1 MIWFLLKC
9 LEVVFIRVKI
19 KGYLKNIT
27 ENELCEFEEK
37 GIKNKNKITYANDNI
52 KNTIKIND
60 NVIMLIR
67 DGNDFVNTFV
77 FNKDNS
83 YCNYLLK
90 DNLSVYSLLVS
101 LLGYIPVFIGGY
113 LVTNNGKLLNFEN
126 DKRTNA
132 TNAIIIFIFMDY
144 ALNVVTCMLQ
154 MIFNVGDIAILVG
167 NLCLSFIWMCVI
179 LIAYMLL
186 NKKTRI

>member
-1 MIWFLLKC
+1 MKC

-90 DNLSVYSLLVS
+90 DNNYDVDIDINSST
-101 LLGYIPVFIGGY
+101 I
-113 LVTNNGKLLNFEN
+113 E
-126 DKRTNA
+126 
-132 TNAIIIFIFMDY
+132 
-144 ALNVVTCMLQ
+144 
-154 MIFNVGDIAILVG
+154 VGDNYIYVRYVVVDSNCEYEYKIEM
-167 NLCLSFIWMCVI
+167 SDI
-179 LIAYMLL
+179 
-186 NKKTRI
+186 